1 MPPSTIMGN
10 LGWESANGAVTASGG
25 SEHRM
30 IPNGMAAWGLAA
42 LLCFGA
48 SCSSEDADSGSAALG
63 SAASA
68 ANNST
73 DTGSKKAAPDVRDSG
88 AASALALPAD
98 WPAELA
104 LPAGVTPTEV
114 TGRGTQSSFVAA
126 VIEGDVQTVYNT
138 LKKQLAGAGGEI
150 VASTFTATD
159 TGGFGSIS
167 AKSTSYTVAIAFGP
181 NPTGK
186 INQVTINLA
195 DLGG

>member
-1 MPPSTIMGN
+1 M
-10 LGWESANGAVTASGG
+10 
-25 SEHRM
+25 
-30 IPNGMAAWGLAA
+30 
-42 LLCFGA
+42 
-48 SCSSEDADSGSAALG
+48 
-63 SAASA
+63 
-68 ANNST
+68 
-73 DTGSKKAAPDVRDSG
+73 
-88 AASALALPAD
+88 ALPAD

-114 TGRGTQSSFVAA
+114 TGRETQTSVVA

>member
-1 MPPSTIMGN
+1 MGN
-10 LGWESANGAVTASGG
+10 LGWVSANGAATASGE

-30 IPNGMAAWGLAA
+30 IPNGMATWGLAA

-48 SCSSEDADSGSAALG
+48 GCSSEGTDSGSATLG
-63 SAASA
+63 SAVSA
-68 ANNST
+68 ERVST
-73 DTGSKKAAPDVRDSG
+73 DTGSKKTAPDGGDSG

-104 LPAGVTPTEV
+104 LPAAVTPTEV
-114 TGRGTQSSFVAA
+114 TDRGTQTSVVA

-138 LKKQLAGAGGEI
+138 LKKQLASAGVEI
-150 VASTFTATD
+150 VASEFTATE

-167 AKSTSYTVAIAFGP
+167 AISTSYDVAIAFGP

-186 INQVTINLA
+186 IFQVTIHVA
-195 DLGG
+195 DIGG